1 MSASSRRRDRDRGY
15 RRSSLGYSGGSSSIG
30 GGGGSSAR
38 DIVDP
43 LSSSSALSHR
53 SMGVLPTTTTSEYR
67 SHLHSNPIS
76 TSSPISAG
84 FDKSYVATAS
94 RAYLPR
100 EYGGDGIGS
109 SATQTLG
116 RGFGS
121 ASAYSSPAKSAVI
134 AAGGG
139 GGGSLGMPA
148 TSARLAS
155 SRAYGSDIG
164 ADPSI
169 DAMLAMV
176 GITPSTAVATSATAA
191 AANVTPTRYKLC
203 IVLKSFFSPPCCKCL
218 KT

>member
-15 RRSSLGYSGGSSSIG
+15 RRSSLGYSGGGGGSSSIG

-38 DIVDP
+38 DIIDP

-53 SMGVLPTTTTSEYR
+53 SMGVLPTTTSSEYR
-67 SHLHSNPIS
+67 SHLHNNPIS

-121 ASAYSSPAKSAVI
+121 ASAYSSPAKSAIVG
-134 AAGGG
+134 GGG

-155 SRAYGSDIG
+155 SRAYDSDIG

-176 GITPSTAVATSATAA
+176 GITPSTTVAPSAT
-191 AANVTPTRYKLC
+191 AANVTPTR
-203 IVLKSFFSPPCCKCL
+203 
-218 KT
+218 

>member
-1 MSASSRRRDRDRGY
+1 MSSASSRRRDRDRGY
-15 RRSSLGYSGGSSSIG
+15 RRSSLGYSGGGGGGSSSI

-53 SMGVLPTTTTSEYR
+53 SMGVLPTTTSSEYR
-67 SHLHSNPIS
+67 SHLHNNPIS

-109 SATQTLG
+109 SSRMDAQTLG
-116 RGFGS
+116 RSFGS
-121 ASAYSSPAKSAVI
+121 ASAYSSPAKSAIVS
-134 AAGGG
+134 G

-155 SRAYGSDIG
+155 SRAYDSDIG

-176 GITPSTAVATSATAA
+176 GITPSTAVAPSAT
-191 AANVTPTRYKLC
+191 AANVTPTR
-203 IVLKSFFSPPCCKCL
+203 
-218 KT
+218 

>member
-38 DIVDP
+38 DIIDP

-53 SMGVLPTTTTSEYR
+53 SMGVLPTTTSSEYR

-109 SATQTLG
+109 ASRMDTQTLG
-116 RGFGS
+116 RSFGS
-121 ASAYSSPAKSAVI
+121 ASAYSSPAKSAIV
-134 AAGGG
+134 GGG
-139 GGGSLGMPA
+139 GTIGMPA

-155 SRAYGSDIG
+155 SRAYDSDIG

-176 GITPSTAVATSATAA
+176 GITPSTTVAPSAT
-191 AANVTPTRYKLC
+191 AANVTPTR
-203 IVLKSFFSPPCCKCL
+203 
-218 KT
+218 